1 MGILELNTQVS
12 CKAGQLNH
20 LSLVDRSLD
29 PYSGASP
36 LAIADSLVM
45 NQKIPSDIE
54 QFCKKIISD
63 I

>member
-20 LSLVDRSLD
+20 LSLD